1 MEGKLVRLRRYEPS
15 DLDELMRFVND
26 EEVTRNLGSLLTLP
40 VSRLAEEGFVE
51 NVSRGSH
58 NDHEFATRHW
68 AASTSEGAD
77 SIASTGSIVMP
88 RPESSFGK
96 KSIGAKGTAA
106 TQTMVLLRCAFRKM
120 NLHRVFLR
128 VYEDNERA
136 IRSYEKCGFK
146 REGVL
151 RETRFI
157 DGRYLNALVMGILA
171 PEFGS

>member
-58 NDHEFATRHW
+58 NDHEFAIETLGGEYLGGCGLHRIDW
-68 AASTSEGAD
+68 IDRNAEVG
-77 SIASTGSIVMP
+77 IVIWKKEYWGKGYGSDAM
-88 RPESSFGK
+88 
-96 KSIGAKGTAA
+96 
-106 TQTMVLLRCAFRKM
+106 MVLLRCAFRKM

-136 IRSYEKCGFK
+136 IRSYEKCGFQ

-171 PEFGS
+171 PEFRS